1 MTPRHQD
8 TTRRPKVH
16 YTYVGDDPPA
26 TAISEKTELSEKAGD
41 HGEGAKDTT
50 WMLLK
55 TAVPQIIHFYRV
67 FHRKPSILGYPYIW
81 KHPYIVLH

>member
-16 YTYVGDDPPA
+16 YMYVGADPPA
-26 TAISEKTELSEKAGD
+26 TVISEKTELSEKAGD
-41 HGEGAKDTT
+41 HGEGA
-50 WMLLK
+50 MFLK
-55 TAVPQIIHFYRV
+55 TAVPQIIHFYRDC
-67 FHRKPSILGYPYIW
+67 KPSILGYPYYW